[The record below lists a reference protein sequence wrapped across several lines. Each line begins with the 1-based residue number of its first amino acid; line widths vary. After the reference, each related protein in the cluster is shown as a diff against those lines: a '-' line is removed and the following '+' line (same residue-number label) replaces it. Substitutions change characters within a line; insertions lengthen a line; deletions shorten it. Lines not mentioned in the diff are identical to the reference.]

1 METSMTDTQPGAAQT
16 LPVETRA
23 PFPLARLL
31 LAIGFAFLAW
41 FVLWVALVLG
51 AVQFVVF
58 VVNGKVNEELKS
70 FSLSLVQY
78 LWELLAFITFVR
90 DERPFPIGAFP
101 KHD

>member
-1 METSMTDTQPGAAQT
+1 MTDTQPGGAQA
-16 LPVETRA
+16 LPVGTHT

-41 FVLWVALVLG
+41 VVLWVTLVLG

-58 VVNGKVNEELKS
+58 VINGRVNEELKN

-78 LWELLAFITFVR
+78 LWELLAFIIFVR
-90 DERPFPIGAFP
+90 DERPFPVGPFP
-101 KHD
+101 RHG